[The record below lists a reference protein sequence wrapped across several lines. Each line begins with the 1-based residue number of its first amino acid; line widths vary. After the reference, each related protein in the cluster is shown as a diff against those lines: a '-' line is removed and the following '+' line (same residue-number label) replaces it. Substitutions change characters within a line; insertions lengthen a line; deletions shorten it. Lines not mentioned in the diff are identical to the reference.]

1 MWSVFTVHQE
11 GVGRMPLKEE
21 LEMLRRWMYSHPQV
35 MIMLILIIFGI
46 MLSFIIC
53 MYIHEVIEWK
63 EWMRYREQERDKFE
77 QEQRN
82 SKRIE

>member
-1 MWSVFTVHQE
+1 MNGMIRNFRH
-11 GVGRMPLKEE
+11 
-21 LEMLRRWMYSHPQV
+21 WMYSHPKV

-46 MLSFIIC
+46 ILSFIIC

-63 EWMRYREQERDKFE
+63 EWMKYRERERDEFE

-82 SKRIE
+82 SKRVE

>member
-1 MWSVFTVHQE
+1 MNGMIENFRH
-11 GVGRMPLKEE
+11 
-21 LEMLRRWMYSHPQV
+21 WMYSHPKV

-46 MLSFIIC
+46 ILSFIIC

-63 EWMRYREQERDKFE
+63 EWMKYRERERDEFE

-82 SKRIE
+82 SKRVE

>member
-1 MWSVFTVHQE
+1 
-11 GVGRMPLKEE
+11 
-21 LEMLRRWMYSHPQV
+21 MYSHPKV

-46 MLSFIIC
+46 ILSFIIC

-63 EWMRYREQERDKFE
+63 EWMKYRERERDEFE

-82 SKRIE
+82 TKRVE